1 MSLHALADHMA
12 ARGRNS
18 DSMLVHMAPQEVAGL
33 QALALKHGGSL
44 TINPDTGLPEANFL
58 KKLLPMIAGFA
69 LGPAGFGLMSA
80 AGAGMTVGA
89 VTGLATGSLSKGLMA
104 GLGAYGG
111 AGLGEAFMGAGTNAM
126 TTAGM
131 ANYGDTLAAQGLEAG
146 TAAYGDAASKLAL
159 ESQKQAMASPFMD
172 RAAAGFGAITK
183 NPAAFGNFAK
193 QNAGSLLA
201 ATSPLLADQGVETV
215 TKLDNPGY
223 IRNFDYDPMTQTAR
237 ALNPVR
243 VRDLGYAGG
252 GEIGAPR
259 TVTQMPGTSP
269 YRDSQAAYEYLM
281 GIAPKAPQQDTQT
294 QTQASSAFN
303 PASEGRYAWDSDKK
317 AYTFIPANGVTE
329 TTPTPAPALNYEFG
343 GGDSG
348 SGVGGGSGGVGTAGA
363 GVSASDSADFG
374 DTSSSSSDSSSDSGD
389 AGASGGGGGGAADSG
404 GTGDGDG
411 GASGGGGGGA
421 AGGDGEANGG
431 LMRLHKKFAEGGAAS
446 VRDGSSQAAYNY
458 LMGLTNSTRP
468 DAPAYTPQPISIPQP
483 ATPTTSVAPTTP
495 TTPIIPT
502 TPTTRGITTLPTTTP
517 TEPTGGITTL
527 PTAPATPVTPVAPVA
542 PTTPTTTTQ
551 VDDFVPSIRTKP
563 IVSTI
568 TDDVYRETIPRI
580 IPERELDL
588 PEIPAVPD
596 RTGIVDM
603 QPATPG
609 VLPAE
614 EVGPRRGGGGD
625 LPEEFDQYIKPE
637 TVATPDGGAT
647 VTMPAE
653 TAVTQPDGSATV
665 NMPEVVE
672 KVVNAP
678 VVQDT
683 PDGGATVTL
692 PESPYV
698 PADVAD
704 TFDPDTGSYVEVGN
718 AGGDFGDRGFEQSDD
733 FGKYGLGVSD
743 FGGGGGGGGKY
754 FDDLSSQMFAANGG
768 LMAAHYAM
776 GGGLGSLGGYSDGGR
791 LLKGPGDG
799 VSDSIP
805 AMIGNKQPARL
816 ADGEFVVPARIVSE
830 LGNGSTEAGARKLY
844 KMMDRIQAARGKT
857 VGKGRVAKN
866 SRAEK
871 HLPA

>member
-12 ARGRNS
+12 ARGRGP
-18 DSMLVHMAPQEVAGL
+18 DTTLVHMAPQEVAGL
-33 QALALKHGGSL
+33 QALALAHGGSL
-44 TINPDTGLPEANFL
+44 TINPDTGLPEAGFL
-58 KKLLPMIAGFA
+58 KKLLPAIAGFA
-69 LGPAGFGLMSA
+69 LNAFAPGFGSAIGAALGGLGSA
-80 AGAGMTVGA
+80 AGTAIGLGGI
-89 VTGLATGSLSKGLMA
+89 TGLATGNLQKGLMA

-111 AGLGEAFMGAGTNAM
+111 ASLAGGVMGAGVGA
-126 TTAGM
+126 
-131 ANYGDTLAAQGLEAG
+131 AAQEGANLASSLTDAQAQSLG
-146 TAAYGDAASKLAL
+146 FQNAATAPAANAAAASNFDKLG
-159 ESQKQAMASPFMD
+159 
-172 RAAAGFGAITK
+172 AGFNAITK
-183 NPAAFGNFAK
+183 DPSAFGSFAK

-201 ATSPLLADQGVETV
+201 ATSPLLADQGVQTV

-243 VRDLGYAGG
+243 VRDLGYADGG
-252 GEIGAPR
+252 SIGAPK

-281 GIAPKAPQQDTQT
+281 GIAPKEPQQNTQT
-294 QTQASSAFN
+294 QTPTSIN

-374 DTSSSSSDSSSDSGD
+374 DTSSSNSDSSSDSGD

-431 LMRLHKKFAEGGAAS
+431 LMRLHKKFAEGGAAR
-446 VRDGSSQAAYNY
+446 VRDGSSEAAYNY
-458 LMGLTNSTRP
+458 LMGLTSSTRP
-468 DAPAYTPQPISIPQP
+468 DQYATTMPVTEPVYMPQP
-483 ATPTTSVAPTTP
+483 TTTP
-495 TTPIIPT
+495 TTPTAPT
-502 TPTTRGITTLPTTTP
+502 GGLTTLPTTTTP
-517 TEPTGGITTL
+517 TTPAVPTGGLTTL
-527 PTAPATPVTPVAPVA
+527 PT
-542 PTTPTTTTQ
+542 TTTTP
-551 VDDFVPSIRTKP
+551 VMPSPDDDFPSTYPQPTVPNSDDFRTASD
-563 IVSTI
+563 IDAATI
-568 TDDVYRETIPRI
+568 SVDNPYSGMDDSARATDIDNATIAVDVPN
-580 IPERELDL
+580 
-588 PEIPAVPD
+588 
-596 RTGIVDM
+596 TGVTAMDDGTTQVVMDQIAQQ
-603 QPATPG
+603 QPA
-609 VLPAE
+609 A
-614 EVGPRRGGGGD
+614 
-625 LPEEFDQYIKPE
+625 QA
-637 TVATPDGGAT
+637 TVQDEPNGGAV
-647 VTMPAE
+647 VTMPD
-653 TAVTQPDGSATV
+653 Q
-665 NMPEVVE
+665 
-672 KVVNAP
+672 
-678 VVQDT
+678 T
-683 PDGGATVTL
+683 PID
-692 PESPYV
+692 SS
-698 PADVAD
+698 VAD

-718 AGGDFGDRGFEQSDD
+718 AGGDFGDRGMGVGESVSGNYDEGIGESVSGNYGGFDADASGGSDVGGLGGYD
-733 FGKYGLGVSD
+733 FGSFGG
-743 FGGGGGGGGKY
+743 FGGGFRKNE
-754 FDDLSSQMFAANGG
+754 LQAESQMFANGG
-768 LMAAHYAM
+768 MMPRYAM

-791 LLKGPGDG
+791 LLRGPGDG

-805 AMIGNKQPARL
+805 AMIGKKQPARL

-871 HLPA
+871 YLPA

>member
-12 ARGRNS
+12 ARGRGP
-18 DSMLVHMAPQEVAGL
+18 DTTLVHMAPQEVAGL
-33 QALALKHGGSL
+33 QALALAHGGSL
-44 TINPDTGLPEANFL
+44 TINPDTGLPEAGFL
-58 KKLLPMIAGFA
+58 KKLLPALAGFA
-69 LGPAGFGLMSA
+69 LNAFAPGFGTAIGGMLGVGGA
-80 AGAGMTVGA
+80 AGTAIGLGGI
-89 VTGLATGSLSKGLMA
+89 TGLATGNLQKGLMA

-111 AGLGEAFMGAGTNAM
+111 ASLAGGVMGAGVGA
-126 TTAGM
+126 
-131 ANYGDTLAAQGLEAG
+131 AAQEGANLASSLTDAQAQSLG
-146 TAAYGDAASKLAL
+146 FQNAATAPAANAAAASNFDKLG
-159 ESQKQAMASPFMD
+159 
-172 RAAAGFGAITK
+172 AGFNAITK
-183 NPAAFGNFAK
+183 DPSAFGSFAK

-201 ATSPLLADQGVETV
+201 ATSPLLADQGVQTV

-243 VRDLGYAGG
+243 VRDLGYADGG
-252 GEIGAPR
+252 SIGAPK

-281 GIAPKAPQQDTQT
+281 GIAPKEPQQNTQT
-294 QTQASSAFN
+294 QTPTSIN

-374 DTSSSSSDSSSDSGD
+374 DTSSSSSNSDSSSDSGD
-389 AGASGGGGGGAADSG
+389 GGVSGGGGGGAADSG

-411 GASGGGGGGA
+411 GA
-421 AGGDGEANGG
+421 NGG
-431 LMRLHKKFAEGGAAS
+431 LMRLHKKFAEGGPTNI
-446 VRDGSSQAAYNY
+446 RDGSSQAAYNY

-468 DAPAYTPQPISIPQP
+468 DAPAYTPQPVYTPQP
-483 ATPTTSVAPTTP
+483 TTPTTSVAPTTP

-527 PTAPATPVTPVAPVA
+527 PTAPVTPVAPVT
-542 PTTPTTTTQ
+542 PTTPTATTIT
-551 VDDFVPSIRTKP
+551 DDFVPSIRTKP
-563 IVSTI
+563 IISSI
-568 TDDVYRETIPRI
+568 TDDVYRETTPRI
-580 IPERELDL
+580 IPERELEL

-653 TAVTQPDGSATV
+653 TAAAQPDGGATV

-718 AGGDFGDRGFEQSDD
+718 AGGDFGDSGFEQSDD
-733 FGKYGLGVSD
+733 FGNLGN
-743 FGGGGGGGGKY
+743 FGGMGGGGGGGKY
-754 FDDLSSQMFAANGG
+754 LDDLSNSVFDAANGG
-768 LMAAHYAM
+768 MTPYSYAM

-791 LLKGPGDG
+791 LLRGPGDG

-805 AMIGNKQPARL
+805 AMIGKKQPARL

-871 HLPA
+871 YLPA